1 MFCNLAA
8 RGVATYNGTLLLLR
22 CYGVRTMF
30 VSCLFL
36 LLLVVVVVAVV
47 VVVVQ
52 IGGAH
57 VCTPATKI
65 NISKVTK

>member
-30 VSCLFL
+30 VSPLPPPRRRCRRGRRRRRRRTDWRRARF
-36 LLLVVVVVAVV
+36 A
-47 VVVVQ
+47 
-52 IGGAH
+52 IR
-57 VCTPATKI
+57 
-65 NISKVTK
+65 

>member
-36 LLLVVVVVAVV
+36 LLVVVVVAA

-57 VCTPATKI
+57 VCSPATKI
-65 NISKVTK
+65 NISVVTK